1 MAWQTRMTPDL
12 AAFIAERDH
21 FYMGTANAEGRPYIQ
36 HRGGPKGFL
45 KVLDEKTLG
54 YADFAGNQ
62 QFVTL
67 GHLAENDRAFL
78 FLVDY
83 PTRRRVKI
91 RGRARAVSDE
101 PALTRSLADPSY
113 RGRVE
118 RAILFEIEEW
128 DVNCPSHILP
138 RWDAAAL
145 TPAFDRLEKR
155 IRELEAQVRALG
167 GDPGEFELPA

>member
-1 MAWQTRMTPDL
+1 MAWQTRMTPEL
-12 AAFIAERDH
+12 AQFIAERDH

-36 HRGGPKGFL
+36 HRGGPRGFL

-67 GHLAENDRAFL
+67 GHLSENDQAFL
-78 FLVDY
+78 FLIDY

-91 RGRARAVSDE
+91 RGRARAVADD

-128 DVNCPSHILP
+128 DANCPSHIQP
-138 RWDAAAL
+138 RWGAEDL
-145 TPAFDRLEKR
+145 VPAFDRLEKR
-155 IRELEAQVRALG
+155 IRALEAQVRELG
-167 GDPGEFELPA
+167 GDPGEFKLPD